1 MLKLKN
7 NYNSLHLLLCTIIDQ
22 FIMDPKKDKEGEF
35 KYTILPEKD
44 KDLKFEK
51 KSIEVFM
58 YFLIINTM
66 IICIQV
72 K

>member
-1 MLKLKN
+1 M
-7 NYNSLHLLLCTIIDQ
+7 IIDQ
-22 FIMDPKKDKEGEF
+22 FNMDPKKDKEGEF

-51 KSIEVFM
+51 KSIQVFIYLLM
-58 YFLIINTM
+58 KNTM
-66 IICIQV
+66 IIYLQV